1 MLIAYCLLLIAY
13 CLLLIAYCLL
23 SRHFI
28 FLDLN
33 TDISKHG
40 IIKTITISLG
50 NPMAMRK
57 YLENSPSL
65 AEGVYIDESAVVIGR
80 VTFGKDSSV
89 WPLSVIRGDVQEI
102 SIGERTNIQ
111 DGSILH
117 VTSPES
123 YGPDGFEL
131 TIGNDVTVGHRVV
144 LHGCVIRDRALIG
157 MGAIIMDGVV
167 IETDVI
173 VGAGSVVSPGKTLES
188 GGLYVGS
195 PAKRVRNLKQEE
207 LDFLVYS
214 SAHYV
219 KLKNLHQ
226 KTS

>member
-1 MLIAYCLLLIAY
+1 
-13 CLLLIAYCLL
+13 
-23 SRHFI
+23 
-28 FLDLN
+28 
-33 TDISKHG
+33 
-40 IIKTITISLG
+40 
-50 NPMAMRK
+50 MAVRK
-57 YLENSPSL
+57 YLESSPSL

-80 VTFGKDSSV
+80 VTIGKDSSV
-89 WPLSVIRGDVQEI
+89 WPLSAIRGDVQAI

-131 TIGNDVTVGHRVV
+131 TIGNDVTVGHRAV
-144 LHGCVIRDRALIG
+144 LHGCSICDRALIG

-195 PAKRVRNLKQEE
+195 PAKRVRDLKQEE

-226 KTS
+226 KAS

>member
-1 MLIAYCLLLIAY
+1 M
-13 CLLLIAYCLL
+13 
-23 SRHFI
+23 
-28 FLDLN
+28 
-33 TDISKHG
+33 TV
-40 IIKTITISLG
+40 
-50 NPMAMRK
+50 RK

-65 AEGVYIDESAVVIGR
+65 AEGVFIDDSAVIIGR
-80 VTFGKDSSV
+80 VSIGKDSSV
-89 WPLSVIRGDVQEI
+89 WPLTAIRGDVQEI
-102 SIGERTNIQ
+102 SIGERSNIQ

-131 TIGNDVTVGHRVV
+131 IIGNDVTVGHRVV
-144 LHGCVIRDRALIG
+144 LHGCVIHDRALIG
-157 MGAIIMDGVV
+157 MGAIIMDGVL
-167 IETDVI
+167 IESDVI

-195 PAKRVRNLKQEE
+195 PARRVRDLKQEE

-214 SAHYV
+214 ANHYV

-226 KTS
+226 DAS